1 MKKLLLHALIGIIL
15 LVLLNQLAIY
25 SGSIYKDGASII
37 CEAKRE
43 AVRSGK
49 IGYQQGK
56 TNVLFMGASGML
68 AGLNPEVFDSA
79 FHDSVYSVNMALPA
93 LPIASNYHYL
103 KDYLANNPAPQYIIM
118 PLHLTFEP
126 FLLFDTYANQGLN
139 FPDELLSYFWNVEGK
154 NQVVN
159 YLLPIHVY
167 RASVFKYL
175 KNRIMNP
182 KDINQT
188 RQRNNQIIEKM
199 IAQKGYYFIQEQSKF
214 PEGSLPEDYT
224 APSDCDTCIKQM
236 PNPFSDPYVE
246 KFFDLTEKKNIQV
259 MLVTYPMRRGSLAQY
274 PETPK
279 QLKDLTKNYS
289 HVSLPPEGWQIP
301 FYDNRYFSDP
311 HHLNIEG
318 STDYTKRIANSFR
331 EKYFN

>member
-1 MKKLLLHALIGIIL
+1 MKKLLLHSLIGIIL

-49 IGYQQGK
+49 IGYQKGK

-68 AGLNPEVFDSA
+68 AGLNPEVFDSI
-79 FHDSVYSVNMALPA
+79 FQDSIHSVNMALPA

-103 KDYLANNPAPQYIIM
+103 KDYLAYNPAPQYIIM
-118 PLHLTFEP
+118 PLHLTSEP
-126 FLLFDTYANQGLN
+126 FLLFETYANQGLN
-139 FPDELLSYFWNVEGK
+139 FPDELVSYFFNVEGK

-167 RASVFKYL
+167 RASVYKYL
-175 KNRIMNP
+175 KNRIINP
-182 KDINQT
+182 QDISHT
-188 RQRNNQIIEKM
+188 RKRNEQIVDSM

-214 PEGSLPEDYT
+214 PEGRLPEDYT
-224 APSDCDTCIKQM
+224 APTDCDTCIKQM

-274 PETPK
+274 TETP
-279 QLKDLTKNYS
+279 QPLIDLTEKYP
-289 HVSLPPEGWQIP
+289 HIALPPEGWKIP

-311 HHLNIEG
+311 HHLNVQG
-318 STDYTKRIANSFR
+318 SNDYTQKIAHSFR
-331 EKYFN
+331 NRFLN

>member
-1 MKKLLLHALIGIIL
+1 MKKLLLHSLIGIIL

-43 AVRSGK
+43 AVRTEE
-49 IGYQQGK
+49 IGYQKGK

-68 AGLNPEVFDSA
+68 AGVNPEVFDSI
-79 FHDSVYSVNMALPA
+79 FQDSIYSVNMALPA

-118 PLHLTFEP
+118 PLHLASTP

-139 FPDELLSYFWNVEGK
+139 FPNELVSYFFNVKGK

-175 KNRIMNP
+175 KNRIVNP
-182 KDINQT
+182 EDIERT
-188 RQRNNQIIEKM
+188 RRRNKQIVEKM
-199 IAQKGYYFIQEQSKF
+199 IAQKGYYFIQEQAKF
-214 PEGSLPEDYT
+214 PDGRLPEDYT
-224 APSDCDTCIKQM
+224 APTDCDTCIKQM

-259 MLVTYPMRRGSLAQY
+259 MLVNYPQRRGSSAQY
-274 PETPK
+274 TETPE
-279 QLKDLTKNYS
+279 QLIQLTKIYA
-289 HVSLPPEGWQIP
+289 HVSLPPEGWKIP

-311 HHLNIEG
+311 HHLNIQG
-318 STDYTKRIANSFR
+318 SNDYTRKIAHSFR
-331 EKYFN
+331 KRYLN